1 MTAAPITFAW
11 DGEAMKPLPRFAQA
25 ADREYVI
32 GETYNLAEVQDR
44 SSASHR
50 HYFALINE
58 AWMNL
63 PEALSERFPSAEHL
77 RKYALVKAGY
87 RDERSI
93 ACASKAEAQRVGAFV
108 KPMDDYA
115 VVVVFG
121 ASVMVYTAKS
131 QSVRAMGKAD
141 FQASKEAVL
150 GVLADMIGV
159 EPAALVRRAEAA

>member
-1 MTAAPITFAW
+1 MNPLAFIW
-11 DGEAMKPLPRFAQA
+11 DGQAMKVVSHQA
-25 ADREYVI
+25 RLADQQFVI
-32 GETYNLAEVQDR
+32 GQSYVLSEVEER

-50 HYFALINE
+50 HFFSLVRE

-63 PEALSERFPSAEHL
+63 PEALAERFPSAEHL

-115 VVVVFG
+115 VVVIFE
-121 ASVMVYTAKS
+121 ATVMVYTAKS

-150 GVLADMIGV
+150 GALADMIGV
-159 EPAALVRRAEAA
+159 DVTTLQRQAEAA